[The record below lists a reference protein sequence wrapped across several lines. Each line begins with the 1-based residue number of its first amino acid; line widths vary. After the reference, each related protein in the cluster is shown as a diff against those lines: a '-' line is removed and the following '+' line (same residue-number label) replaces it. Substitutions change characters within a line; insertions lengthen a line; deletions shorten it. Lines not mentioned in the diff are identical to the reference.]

1 MHELWL
7 EVEHPARTLDVI
19 LVRRGVDGMIR
30 CRSIRWCRACAATPD
45 LLQISSHLLVPP
57 IASDDDEILAMSG
70 DEIRIGTGIQK
81 ETDRVDMTFPYRE
94 VKRLAIARQLRV
106 ALEQLLKRCR
116 ITRARGADRF
126 PQVAPSAGPRF
137 IGTFGCEFVR
147 SDQVEIV
154 NVRYLTGDSLLQR
167 APSGDAMFERKRV
180 LNIAQGELPSGLG
193 KTPQQ
198 TRSCSAV
205 AGAQRFEPAL
215 RFLLQIVE
223 AACRGEL
230 TDVLGHGNLLSVMPG
245 VR

>member
-1 MHELWL
+1 MHEFWL

-19 LVRRGVDGMIR
+19 PVRRSVDGMIHS
-30 CRSIRWCRACAATPD
+30 RSISRCRACAATPD
-45 LLQISSHLLVPP
+45 LLQISSRLLVPP

-81 ETDRVDMTFPYRE
+81 ETDRVDMTFPYSE
-94 VKRLAIARQLRV
+94 VKRFAIARELRV

-116 ITRARGADRF
+116 ITRACGADSF

-137 IGTFGCEFVR
+137 IGAFEGEFVR
-147 SDQVEIV
+147 SDRVEIV
-154 NVRYLTGDSLLQR
+154 TVRDLTGDSLLQR
-167 APSGDAMFERKRV
+167 APSGESMFERERV
-180 LNIAQGELPSGLG
+180 LNIAQGEFPSDLG
-193 KTPQQ
+193 KTAQQ
-198 TRSCSAV
+198 TRTSTGV